1 MTSMPSRS
9 LPSRRSRLKKCRF
22 SFLTL
27 GAPSIDKCVYVN
39 MHTCMVCVCVCV
51 YLCPCARVVIS
62 GVLAHVRIFLFRS
75 VAMHMGIRV

>member
-9 LPSRRSRLKKCRF
+9 LPSRRSRLKKCRC
-22 SFLTL
+22 SFLKL

-39 MHTCMVCVCVCV
+39 MHTCMVCACVCV
-51 YLCPCARVVIS
+51 CPCARVVIS
-62 GVLAHVRIFLFRS
+62 GVLARVRIFLFRS